1 MVFQYPMDDGVKDFI
16 LDVLIKFVLDPK
28 ESSMV
33 VPEIGLNPFQLHFM
47 ETKAMELGLK
57 CLYDD
62 FQSLVGVEKPEGY
75 KPPE

>member
-1 MVFQYPMDDGVKDFI
+1 
-16 LDVLIKFVLDPK
+16 VLHHLIEETDLK
-28 ESSMV
+28 ETFMV
-33 VPEIGLNPFQLHFM
+33 VPEMRLSPFQLHFI

-62 FQSLVGVEKPEGY
+62 CQSLVGVEKAEGY